1 MCKPIPQYALFKLRC
16 QNKLITLPIND
27 QNKGMTSEVGPQV
40 NTLVRIQTHYISVG
54 KCKEMN
60 PNTPKWV
67 LILGVG
73 VLWASQ
79 IFGTRF

>member
-1 MCKPIPQYALFKLRC
+1 MRKPIPQYVLFKLHC
-16 QNKLITLPIND
+16 HNKLITLPIND
-27 QNKGMTSEVGPQV
+27 QSKGIKSEVGHEGGLGFKPTPI
-40 NTLVRIQTHYISVG
+40 NVG

-60 PNTPKWV
+60 PNTQKKWV
-67 LILGVG
+67 LILGIG

>member
-1 MCKPIPQYALFKLRC
+1 MFYLNCVVN
-16 QNKLITLPIND
+16 NKLITLPINE
-27 QNKGMTSEVGPQV
+27 QNKGMTSEVGHEGGLGFEHAP
-40 NTLVRIQTHYISVG
+40 ISVG